1 MVDITDFSRRVK
13 RSSILSGVLFFG
25 GALMMAVDF
34 TTRFPTTEKGEF
46 AVLWAFA
53 MVVGVFFWFR
63 SMELPMKEIMQLAE
77 QHDGL
82 LTVTEIATA
91 MDISPDLVMRALR
104 HLQARG
110 LARVSL
116 RELDR
121 NLWEFPDSAHLPITQ
136 ALKIAEANGGYL
148 TVADLINAGV
158 TLEIAQQTLAVLQA
172 KGVLKEPS
180 SKIDLPQGE
189 STQGQAKP
197 QRDQVAE

>member
-1 MVDITDFSRRVK
+1 MVDISDFSRRVK
-13 RSSILSGVLFFG
+13 RNSIVAGTLFFG
-25 GALMMAVDF
+25 GAFMMAVDF
-34 TTRFPTTEKGEF
+34 TTRFPTAEKGEF
-46 AVLWAFA
+46 AVFWAFA
-53 MVVGVFFWFR
+53 MAVGVFFWFR

-91 MDISPDLVMRALR
+91 MSISPDLVMRTLR

-136 ALKIAEANGGYL
+136 ALKIAADNGGYL
-148 TVADLINAGV
+148 TAADLINAGV
-158 TLEIAQQTLAVLQA
+158 ALETAQQTLAVLEA
-172 KGVLKEPS
+172 KGILKQPP
-180 SKIDLPQGE
+180 SKIDLPEEDSAGRQDG
-189 STQGQAKP
+189 P